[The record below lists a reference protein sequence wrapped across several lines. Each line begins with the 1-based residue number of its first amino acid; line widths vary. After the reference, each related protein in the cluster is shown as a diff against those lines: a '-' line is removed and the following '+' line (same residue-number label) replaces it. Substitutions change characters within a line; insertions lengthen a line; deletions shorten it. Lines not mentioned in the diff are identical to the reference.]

1 MSQGTVAKARGKR
14 NDKVKLFKGYAQ
26 AREILAHAGA
36 RHIHRSWY
44 LAAHPGG
51 TVKINDLVD
60 SHLQTADNLYVCDC
74 SVVPAAWGL
83 PPSFTLIALGKRLAR
98 HLTREAPP
106 VKAAVSN

>member
-1 MSQGTVAKARGKR
+1 
-14 NDKVKLFKGYAQ
+14 
-26 AREILAHAGA
+26 
-36 RHIHRSWY
+36 
-44 LAAHPGG
+44 
-51 TVKINDLVD
+51 VD
-60 SHLQTADNLYVCDC
+60 SHLQTAVDNLYVCDC